1 MSHKSLRTV
10 TDRFNIFKNSRK
22 LGGNKRNYVLAAVK
36 QLFESANTRES
47 IQLGELY
54 GYYGHGR
61 RQMNGRLD
69 IPEVSVMML
78 EGKPVVIENVPSNR
92 TVDVSIDDE
101 GTVTHTQEIFVT
113 DPGKIVSGL
122 IDSKAGGWSWA
133 MGGAEGRWVIPR
145 EFSGFDYVGA
155 PNYISLDHPS
165 YLLES
170 GSSRAQQ
177 REMLLESLQRQ
188 GYTPNAAKT
197 ISEHFDAMLD
207 MNVDISSMEEDV
219 LLLEGLLVESNTK
232 ISDLESMRN
241 DLTKTVSELEEKN
254 ASRRTMLLEAVSALP
269 VNLND
274 EQIEALVNLNSADD
288 AKVVTKLF
296 ESVIR
301 KNFKDL
307 PLRNNEHKPSPV
319 KIDNMIDI
327 HSKNIVTFSNN
338 DTLLF
343 K

>member
-1 MSHKSLRTV
+1 
-10 TDRFNIFKNSRK
+10 
-22 LGGNKRNYVLAAVK
+22 
-36 QLFESANTRES
+36 
-47 IQLGELY
+47 
-54 GYYGHGR
+54 
-61 RQMNGRLD
+61 
-69 IPEVSVMML
+69 
-78 EGKPVVIENVPSNR
+78 
-92 TVDVSIDDE
+92 
-101 GTVTHTQEIFVT
+101 
-113 DPGKIVSGL
+113 
-122 IDSKAGGWSWA
+122 
-133 MGGAEGRWVIPR
+133 MGGAEGRRVIPR

-296 ESVIR
+296 EIVIR